1 MNVTGCPE
9 AGNPFLMESTGYAV
23 NMDRTSR
30 RTSMRF
36 TAQQT
41 GTVQSVRFYFHDIED
56 DPEYTFGIQGDDS
69 VEPTGGD
76 PDGTWIG
83 WGVEDDF
90 EDPGW
95 QVGNLNQ
102 QTANLVA
109 GQVYHLVGYCSADCD
124 DLSVRL
130 TSPNNQNIPFLNVF
144 DDAAQV
150 LKKSGSWSSKNAQPV
165 YILEYLDGYL
175 EGNPYHD
182 SQHVYIYG
190 NNYVGQKFFV
200 EAPGGSI
207 DEVGF
212 FVAKEGGTPADDLY
226 IQLDNLTDGVTVFQ
240 DMLVFKTG
248 VSNDYKWENYIFSGS
263 LAGDKYYR
271 LFLYSPGSSSS
282 KRYRVYRLVTHSE
295 QVYADLTY
303 GGDEEFYTHSTDG
316 GSYWQDDVYS
326 DIGGFRIISP
336 GGTGYYTAGT
346 YVSDVLDTGSETTGY
361 QFIEWDETLAPAS
374 DIRFQVQ
381 TASTLGGLSTAT
393 LVGSDGTNGTYYE
406 TSRALI
412 VVDPGASGT
421 QFVRFTGYLTGD
433 SASTPVLE
441 SVKIYY
447 VP

>member
-1 MNVTGCPE
+1 M
-9 AGNPFLMESTGYAV
+9 
-23 NMDRTSR
+23 
-30 RTSMRF
+30 
-36 TAQQT
+36 
-41 GTVQSVRFYFHDIED
+41 
-56 DPEYTFGIQGDDS
+56 
-69 VEPTGGD
+69 
-76 PDGTWIG
+76 
-83 WGVEDDF
+83 
-90 EDPGW
+90 
-95 QVGNLNQ
+95 
-102 QTANLVA
+102 
-109 GQVYHLVGYCSADCD
+109 
-124 DLSVRL
+124 
-130 TSPNNQNIPFLNVF
+130 
-144 DDAAQV
+144 
-150 LKKSGSWSSKNAQPV
+150 
-165 YILEYLDGYL
+165 
-175 EGNPYHD
+175 
-182 SQHVYIYG
+182 
-190 NNYVGQKFFV
+190 
-200 EAPGGSI
+200 
-207 DEVGF
+207 
-212 FVAKEGGTPADDLY
+212 
-226 IQLDNLTDGVTVFQ
+226 
-240 DMLVFKTG
+240 
-248 VSNDYKWENYIFSGS
+248 
-263 LAGDKYYR
+263 
-271 LFLYSPGSSSS
+271 
-282 KRYRVYRLVTHSE
+282 THSE